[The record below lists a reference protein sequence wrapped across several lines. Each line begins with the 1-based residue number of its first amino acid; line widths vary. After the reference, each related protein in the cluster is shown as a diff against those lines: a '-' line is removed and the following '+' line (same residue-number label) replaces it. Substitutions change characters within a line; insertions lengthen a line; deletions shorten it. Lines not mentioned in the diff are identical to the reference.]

1 MPDEPTKPVPTD
13 SRQPGF
19 NPEVE
24 ASKAAAEA
32 AAQPAAPAEPEPEPK
47 PQGGR
52 PPIDIVNDIEA
63 RVRSVHGS
71 HPWFE
76 ELIAEL
82 KSVL

>member
-1 MPDEPTKPVPTD
+1 MADKSKKEPVTD
-13 SRQPGF
+13 SRFPGF

-24 ASKAAAEA
+24 ASKAEAEA
-32 AAQPAAPAEPEPEPK
+32 AAAPPEPAKPEPQPK
-47 PQGGR
+47 PAGVR
-52 PPIDIVNDIEA
+52 KPLDVVNDLEA